1 MELFTL
7 KYRKLGMIVFL
18 IMFNVGMSL
27 PLKKAVAQSVLID
40 LPEFIH
46 CTCDSGTF
54 CLTDNDV
61 MKLHAWHE
69 NIKHIENRRLIIVEQ
84 ADVVP
89 GD

>member
-40 LPEFIH
+40 LPEFVH

-54 CLTDNDV
+54 CLTDDDV
-61 MKLHAWHE
+61 IRLHAWHE
-69 NIKHIENRRLIIVEQ
+69 NIKHLENRRLFIVEQ

>member
-1 MELFTL
+1 MEIFIRN
-7 KYRKLGMIVFL
+7 YRKMGTIVFL
-18 IMFNVGMSL
+18 IMFNVSTSL

-61 MKLHAWHE
+61 IRLHAWHE
-69 NIKHIENRRLIIVEQ
+69 NIKHLENRRLFIVEQ

>member
-1 MELFTL
+1 METFIQ
-7 KYRKLGMIVFL
+7 KYHKMGTIVFL
-18 IMFNVGMSL
+18 IMFNVSMSL
-27 PLKKAVAQSVLID
+27 PLKKAIAQSVLID

-54 CLTDNDV
+54 CLTDDDV
-61 MKLHAWHE
+61 MRLHAWHE
-69 NIKHIENRRLIIVEQ
+69 NIKYLENRRLFIVEQ

>member
-54 CLTDNDV
+54 CLTDDDV
-61 MKLHAWHE
+61 MRLHAWHE
-69 NIKHIENRRLIIVEQ
+69 NVKYLNNRRLFIVEQ
-84 ADVVP
+84 ADGVP

>member
-27 PLKKAVAQSVLID
+27 PLKKAIAQSVLID

-61 MKLHAWHE
+61 MRLHAWHE
-69 NIKHIENRRLIIVEQ
+69 NIKHLENRRLFIVEQ

>member
-1 MELFTL
+1 MEFFIR
-7 KYRKLGMIVFL
+7 KYHKMGMIGFL
-18 IMFNVGMSL
+18 IAFNVSLSL
-27 PLKKAVAQSVLID
+27 PLKKADAQSVLTA

-54 CLTDNDV
+54 CLTDDDV

-69 NIKHIENRRLIIVEQ
+69 NVKYLENRRLFIVKQ
-84 ADVVP
+84 ADAIP

>member
-18 IMFNVGMSL
+18 IMFNVAMSL

-69 NIKHIENRRLIIVEQ
+69 NIKHLENRRLFIVEQ

>member
-1 MELFTL
+1 MDLFTL

-61 MKLHAWHE
+61 MRLHAWHE
-69 NIKHIENRRLIIVEQ
+69 NIKHIENRRLFIVEQ

>member
-1 MELFTL
+1 MELFTQ
-7 KYRKLGMIVFL
+7 KYHKLGMIVFL

-54 CLTDNDV
+54 CLTDDDV
-61 MKLHAWHE
+61 IKLHTSRSS
-69 NIKHIENRRLIIVEQ
+69 NDSTSLPDPSSN
-84 ADVVP
+84 D
-89 GD
+89 